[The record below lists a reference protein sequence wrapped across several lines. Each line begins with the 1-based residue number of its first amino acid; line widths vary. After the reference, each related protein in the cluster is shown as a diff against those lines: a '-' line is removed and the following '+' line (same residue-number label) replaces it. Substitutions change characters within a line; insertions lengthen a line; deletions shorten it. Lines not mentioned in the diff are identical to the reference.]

1 VNRLLTP
8 ERNTFLIK
16 NVKLFIIIFFLFNY
30 SFSLIL
36 ILKALY
42 IQKGS
47 QPNCGDA
54 PLTPA
59 CLTLFC
65 CNFFKSYHFV
75 VTFLKVTLFLSVGT
89 HRLPLI
95 RFHLAPPTRFS
106 SLSRPFIY
114 IIAVYLY
121 KLTEKQVR

>member
-1 VNRLLTP
+1 VNRSPTP
-8 ERNTFLIK
+8 ERNSFLIK
-16 NVKLFIIIFFLFNY
+16 KVKLFIIIFFILLFFLSY
-30 SFSLIL
+30 PHFKSAVYTERIATKLR
-36 ILKALY
+36 
-42 IQKGS
+42 GR
-47 QPNCGDA
+47 
-54 PLTPA
+54 PA
-59 CLTLFC
+59 YPCRFTLFC
-65 CNFFKSYHFV
+65 CNFFKSCPFV